1 MFPITPSFPIPPHHV
16 RIDVAGKGAAPA
28 EVPSTNVD
36 GNDDAYATMHNQDGP
51 ASDTGIESTMEAPD
65 KS

>member
-1 MFPITPSFPIPPHHV
+1 MFPITPSFPISPHDV
-16 RIDVAGKGAAPA
+16 QIDVVGKGAAPPEA
-28 EVPSTNVD
+28 PSINAD
-36 GNDDAYATMHNQDGP
+36 GIDDGQHGP